1 MMHRDEPPFHIH
13 VLHRH
18 IPTWIALLV
27 LLAAAAAAG
36 LTFFSYEREAA
47 QIVELAI
54 PPRERERTVFA
65 YGSWPVLQNAEFFK
79 EVKQGFVAQ
88 RASFIEA
95 DLSKMTLRVYKE
107 GVLAKEVPIV
117 SKGKEGSWW
126 ETPAGVYKIEGKE
139 EKHFSSF
146 GRVYMPWSMPFQ
158 GNFFIHGWPYYP
170 DGRPVSS
177 EYSGGCI
184 RLSSEDAKEV
194 FRLAETGMPHLVYE
208 DSFSNKS
215 EDGDA
220 LTYALKKPLAGP
232 ASYLAADLENN
243 FVFAE
248 NVPGEERAVASLTKL
263 MTALIAVEYI
273 NVEREVTIDS
283 SMIVKTSIP
292 RLRPGIRASVLDLLS
307 LLLMESSNEAA
318 LAVAGPVGESRFVD
332 LMNQKAGAIGMKES
346 RFADTSGTQAANVS
360 TAEDLFAL
368 AKYLYYNRSFVLH
381 MSVGNENRVAY
392 GPSQFR
398 DLANLNAIPG
408 TAEMMGGKM
417 GLSTATGDSMLAIF
431 EIELGGEKRPVVV
444 IVLGSDDSKRDAKA
458 LVRYIQ
464 SNYAATRRE
473 TEKISEDL

>member
-1 MMHRDEPPFHIH
+1 
-13 VLHRH
+13 
-18 IPTWIALLV
+18 
-27 LLAAAAAAG
+27 
-36 LTFFSYEREAA
+36 
-47 QIVELAI
+47 
-54 PPRERERTVFA
+54 
-65 YGSWPVLQNAEFFK
+65 
-79 EVKQGFVAQ
+79 
-88 RASFIEA
+88 
-95 DLSKMTLRVYKE
+95 
-107 GVLAKEVPIV
+107 
-117 SKGKEGSWW
+117 
-126 ETPAGVYKIEGKE
+126 
-139 EKHFSSF
+139 
-146 GRVYMPWSMPFQ
+146 
-158 GNFFIHGWPYYP
+158 
-170 DGRPVSS
+170 
-177 EYSGGCI
+177 
-184 RLSSEDAKEV
+184 
-194 FRLAETGMPHLVYE
+194 VYE